1 MDLEADWGALRAEYV
16 RGRDSYRALAARH
29 GVPLG
34 RLAARARR
42 EGWPEARAAEADGRE
57 QTAGGGTPPPQEP
70 PAESRS
76 SCPRQGPAAGG
87 EPLFP
92 PAAPGAA
99 GGAPL
104 THLSLAADNVVL
116 LADRAARGLVD
127 AAGRVDLDG
136 LAKVAKILKDARDT
150 QLAVL
155 PAADGGGGTDDG
167 FCAALNARA
176 AQVWEADGDG

>member
-42 EGWPEARAAEADGRE
+42 EGWPEARAAKADGRE
-57 QTAGGGTPPPQEP
+57 QTAG
-70 PAESRS
+70 
-76 SCPRQGPAAGG
+76 
-87 EPLFP
+87 
-92 PAAPGAA
+92 

-155 PAADGGGGTDDG
+155 PAADGGGGADDG